1 MKYWIF
7 KYPFIIK
14 LFLNLFPPLF
24 FSGIKITYIS
34 QDFHRFQIKLR
45 NWPGTRNANGSQFGG
60 SLFSMSD
67 AVYGTIL
74 MAILG
79 DKYYVWDKKSVINF
93 KHPGFGAVYL
103 EGVIT
108 PLFIREIIEHTK
120 NGEKYFPTVFA
131 TVHDK
136 KGNEIATV
144 SRTLYVRLKNK
155 YRQSSSSFSSTPLTE
170 KK

>member
-1 MKYWIF
+1 M
-7 KYPFIIK
+7 
-14 LFLNLFPPLF
+14 
-24 FSGIKITYIS
+24 
-34 QDFHRFQIKLR
+34 
-45 NWPGTRNANGSQFGG
+45 
-60 SLFSMSD
+60 
-67 AVYGTIL
+67 
-74 MAILG
+74 
-79 DKYYVWDKKSVINF
+79 
-93 KHPGFGAVYL
+93 YL

-144 SRTLYVRLKNK
+144 SRTLYVRLKNQ

>member
-7 KYPFIIK
+7 KYPFILK

-24 FSGIKITYIS
+24 FSDIKITYIS

-79 DKYYVWDKKSVINF
+79 DKYYVWDKKSVIDF
-93 KHPGFGAVYL
+93 KHPGYGAVYL

-144 SRTLYVRLKNK
+144 SRTLYVRLKNQ